1 MYVQLINIED
11 EYEINVNMYVLFS
24 VLNYIEH
31 KFTWNKNKSYNIT
44 FSDLRSFNFISGVC
58 FYGKTAARV
67 LSILATGNH
76 RLLFPPGKVLH
87 NV

>member
-1 MYVQLINIED
+1 MCVQLINIED

-58 FYGKTAARV
+58 FYGKTAERV

-76 RLLFPPGKVLH
+76 RLFFPPGKVLH

>member
-31 KFTWNKNKSYNIT
+31 IT

-58 FYGKTAARV
+58 FYGKTAERV

-76 RLLFPPGKVLH
+76 RLFFPPGKVLH

>member
-1 MYVQLINIED
+1 MK
-11 EYEINVNMYVLFS
+11 EIQ
-24 VLNYIEH
+24 IH
-31 KFTWNKNKSYNIT
+31 PAPQPGQPAPYNIT

-58 FYGKTAARV
+58 FYGKTAERV

-76 RLLFPPGKVLH
+76 RLLFPPGKVLY

>member
-1 MYVQLINIED
+1 MQVQLINIE
-11 EYEINVNMYVLFS
+11 YENRINVNMSVLFS

-31 KFTWNKNKSYNIT
+31 KFTWNKNKPYNIT

-58 FYGKTAARV
+58 FYGKTAERV

-76 RLLFPPGKVLH
+76 KLLFPPGKVLH

>member
-1 MYVQLINIED
+1 MYVQLIDIEY
-11 EYEINVNMYVLFS
+11 EYEINMNMYVLLS

-44 FSDLRSFNFISGVC
+44 FSDLRSFNFILGVC
-58 FYGKTAARV
+58 FYGKTAERV

-76 RLLFPPGKVLH
+76 RLLLPPGKVLH